1 MIDTAVLDQE
11 WRAALAD
18 AGIDSAQTRVYLME
32 GVGQGE
38 GGRGAGAVWFPPG
51 DELVLEDQFPDAN
64 RIDDANDP
72 AHINLHRMSLRL
84 DDDVALT
91 AGRMRHELE
100 HARQYDALGRA
111 IFNLQGFVEDALA
124 LDGSRHERDPRQCGS
139 AEREPGRHSHA
150 DPSRR
155 TGDGAGSCTELGS
168 PISRGLAQR
177 PWACSRSSAWSWVS
191 R

>member
-51 DELVLEDQFPDAN
+51 DELVLDDQFPDAN

-72 AHINLHRMSLRL
+72 
-84 DDDVALT
+84 
-91 AGRMRHELE
+91 
-100 HARQYDALGRA
+100 
-111 IFNLQGFVEDALA
+111 
-124 LDGSRHERDPRQCGS
+124 
-139 AEREPGRHSHA
+139 
-150 DPSRR
+150 R
-155 TGDGAGSCTELGS
+155 TSTSTG
-168 PISRGLAQR
+168 
-177 PWACSRSSAWSWVS
+177 
-191 R
+191 